1 MVFIAPLLSAAAI
14 YATLV
19 GAVPQLDNFPR
30 DGSPAPTSRTIPA
43 MGAMISPRSEGGPYG
58 DSQGSPQGDSQQ
70 GGGYMDTSVTMAATS
85 TMKNYGGMGGV
96 QTSMTMSTSYAVSDY
111 SSMTGMGDSGSM
123 SNVVTPS
130 TSDAMSTAMNT
141 YSTPTYSTPAYSTP
155 TYSTPMYTY
164 STPMYGSG
172 SSKGGDG
179 GSGYQSCMQMCAA
192 SYGVPTMASST
203 WSAPPATT
211 TAASGSGCT
220 HTVIV
225 APTQGVL
232 RYVPFAL
239 NASVGD
245 TIAFVWNANTH
256 TVTKSSELAICNKT
270 SDMPF
275 TSGVQNK
282 SFVFTQKVNDTN
294 TTFYYCGVPGHC
306 QKGMFGI
313 INPPNAL
320 MGSNATVSSM
330 MPVMASNS
338 SNMTA
343 MVQYTQMVTANNT
356 MAGNWGGNIDM
367 NGMPPSSYQY
377 MFENVMYTRTFL
389 AANPEVLSADGVID
403 LSSAG
408 TTPLIVPNDITAAAT
423 NSSTS
428 SGSPTSGSPT
438 AGATGS
444 SPSPASTGGA
454 RSLGSSSILVSA
466 VVASLVFV
474 L

>member
-14 YATLV
+14 CAALV
-19 GAVPQLDNFPR
+19 RAVPQLDNSPR
-30 DGSPAPTSRTIPA
+30 HESPAPASRTIPA
-43 MGAMISPRSEGGPYG
+43 MGAMITPRSEGGSYG

-70 GGGYMDTSVTMAATS
+70 GGGYMDTSMTMATS
-85 TMKNYGGMGGV
+85 TMEDYGGMGGT
-96 QTSMTMSTSYAVSDY
+96 QTSVTMSTSSAVSDC
-111 SSMTGMGDSGSM
+111 SSMTSMGDSSSMGS
-123 SNVVTPS
+123 VAT
-130 TSDAMSTAMNT
+130 T
-141 YSTPTYSTPAYSTP
+141 STPDATSTVMN

-164 STPMYGSG
+164 STSTYSTSMYTYSTPVYGSG
-172 SSKGGDG
+172 SSGGGDG

-192 SYGVPTMASST
+192 SYAAPTMASST
-203 WSAPPATT
+203 WSAPPTTT
-211 TAASGSGCT
+211 TAAGGSGCT

-232 RYVPFAL
+232 RYVPFAI

-245 TIAFVWNANTH
+245 TVVFVWNANTH

-275 TSGVQNK
+275 ASGVQNK

-343 MVQYTQMVTANNT
+343 MIQYTNMVTANNT

-367 NGMPPSSYQY
+367 SGMPPSSYQY
-377 MFENVMYTRTFL
+377 MLENVMYTRTFL
-389 AANPEVLSADGVID
+389 AVNPEVLSADGVD

-408 TTPLIVPNDITAAAT
+408 TTPLIVPNDITTAAT

-454 RSLGSSSILVSA
+454 GSLGSPSILVSV
-466 VVASLVFV
+466 VVASLAFV

>member
-1 MVFIAPLLSAAAI
+1 MF
-14 YATLV
+14 
-19 GAVPQLDNFPR
+19 
-30 DGSPAPTSRTIPA
+30 
-43 MGAMISPRSEGGPYG
+43 
-58 DSQGSPQGDSQQ
+58 
-70 GGGYMDTSVTMAATS
+70 
-85 TMKNYGGMGGV
+85 
-96 QTSMTMSTSYAVSDY
+96 
-111 SSMTGMGDSGSM
+111 
-123 SNVVTPS
+123 
-130 TSDAMSTAMNT
+130 
-141 YSTPTYSTPAYSTP
+141 
-155 TYSTPMYTY
+155 TY

-172 SSKGGDG
+172 SSGGSDG

-192 SYGVPTMASST
+192 SYAAPTMASST

-211 TAASGSGCT
+211 TAAGGSGCT

-232 RYVPFAL
+232 RYVPFAI

-245 TIAFVWNANTH
+245 TVAFVWNANTH

-275 TSGVQNK
+275 ASGVQNR

-320 MGSNATVSSM
+320 MGSNGTVSSM

-343 MVQYTQMVTANNT
+343 MIQYTNMVTANNT

-367 NGMPPSSYQY
+367 SGMPPSSYQY
-377 MFENVMYTRTFL
+377 MLENVMYTRTFL
-389 AANPEVLSADGVID
+389 AANPEVLSADGVD

-408 TTPLIVPNDITAAAT
+408 TTPLIVPNDITTAAT

-454 RSLGSSSILVSA
+454 GSLGSPSILVSV
-466 VVASLVFV
+466 VVASLAFV

>member
-1 MVFIAPLLSAAAI
+1 M
-14 YATLV
+14 YT
-19 GAVPQLDNFPR
+19 
-30 DGSPAPTSRTIPA
+30 
-43 MGAMISPRSEGGPYG
+43 Y
-58 DSQGSPQGDSQQ
+58 
-70 GGGYMDTSVTMAATS
+70 
-85 TMKNYGGMGGV
+85 
-96 QTSMTMSTSYAVSDY
+96 STS
-111 SSMTGMGDSGSM
+111 
-123 SNVVTPS
+123 
-130 TSDAMSTAMNT
+130 T
-141 YSTPTYSTPAYSTP
+141 YSTPTYSTP
-155 TYSTPMYTY
+155 TY

-172 SSKGGDG
+172 SSGGG
-179 GSGYQSCMQMCAA
+179 GSGSGYQSCMQMCAA
-192 SYGVPTMASST
+192 SYGAPTMASST

-211 TAASGSGCT
+211 TAAGGSGCT

-232 RYVPFAL
+232 RYVPFAV

-275 TSGVQNK
+275 ASGVQNK
-282 SFVFTQKVNDTN
+282 SFVFTQMVNDTN

-338 SNMTA
+338 SNTTA

-367 NGMPPSSYQY
+367 SGMPSSSYQY
-377 MFENVMYTRTFL
+377 MLENVMYTRTFL
-389 AANPEVLSADGVID
+389 AANPEVLSADGVVD

-428 SGSPTSGSPT
+428 FGSPTSGSPT
-438 AGATGS
+438 AGATSS

-454 RSLGSSSILVSA
+454 RSLGSSSILVSV
-466 VVASLVFV
+466 VVASLAFV